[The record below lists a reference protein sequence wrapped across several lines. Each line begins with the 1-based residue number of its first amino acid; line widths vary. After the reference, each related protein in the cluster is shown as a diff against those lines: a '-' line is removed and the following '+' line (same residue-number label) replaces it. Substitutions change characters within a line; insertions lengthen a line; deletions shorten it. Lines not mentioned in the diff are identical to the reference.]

1 MTEPSSALIKQ
12 YRALLSTEGVELEF
26 EEDALRK
33 IAQMAFDVNEKTE
46 NIGAR
51 RLHTIL
57 ERLLEEISFNASDRE
72 GEKFIVTEEYVKNEL
87 DDLVEDEDL
96 SRFIL

>member
-1 MTEPSSALIKQ
+1 MG
-12 YRALLSTEGVELEF
+12 TEGIKLEF
-26 EEDALRK
+26 TEAAIETMAD
-33 IAQMAFDVNEKTE
+33 IAFHVNRSTQ

-57 ERLLEEISFNASDRE
+57 ERVLEDLSFNASDRTDKHVVVDE
-72 GEKFIVTEEYVKNEL
+72 NQVRQCL
-87 DDLVEDEDL
+87 DALSKDEDL